1 MPLQDLLKYD
11 DKGYVPTVITDA
23 ETNEPLVV
31 CFLNRDA
38 VAKTVET
45 GLVHVYRRSKDQLM
59 VKGISS
65 GHTQKVVDILVNCD
79 GNSLAIKV
87 EQKVACCH
95 AGYYSCYYRRYDP
108 ETDSFTTIAQPV
120 FNPDDVY
127 G

>member
-1 MPLQDLLKYD
+1 MLKYD
-11 DKGYVPTVITDA
+11 EKGYVAAVVTDS

-45 GLVHVYRRSKDQLM
+45 GFVHVFRRSRGKLM
-59 VKGISS
+59 VKGVSS
-65 GHTQKVVDILVNCD
+65 GHVQKVVDIFVNCD
-79 GNSLAIKV
+79 CNSLAIKV

-108 ETDSFTTIAQPV
+108 ETDSLVTTADRV
-120 FNPDDVY
+120 FDPDEVY
-127 G
+127 K